1 MTSLESSCRNSV
13 VDVEVRGGVDLA
25 DYAEHLSRTPLRCG
39 VASGTAPDTVALAF
53 AEERTW
59 RYVSA
64 LVGLPAPGRLRIEV
78 TAASKDVR
86 AVADQVCRILSLDVD
101 GSGFPMVVAG
111 DPVLARRVRA
121 GPGLRPALFCSPY
134 EAACWAVVCH
144 RLRLMQTDALV
155 RRIAER
161 RGRTLRVG
169 GREVVCFPA
178 PRDLRGLDSSYGLSG
193 VKRRR
198 LEAVAEAALVGELDA
213 SRLRELPADE
223 AVERVRELSGIG
235 LFSAELV
242 VGRGAGQP
250 DLFPEAESH
259 LVAALRR
266 YYDTD
271 DAGVL
276 AAAERWRPYRGWASF
291 FFREV
296 PIDEQ

>member
-1 MTSLESSCRNSV
+1 MTAVAFGKVV
-13 VDVEVRGGVDLA
+13 VDVEVRGDFDLA
-25 DYAEHLSRTPLRCG
+25 DYAAYLARTPARCG
-39 VASGTAPDTVALAF
+39 IASGTVPVTVALAF
-53 AEERTW
+53 SVERTW
-59 RYVSA
+59 RYATA
-64 LVGLPAPGRLRIEV
+64 LVSRRAPGHVSVEV
-78 TAASKDVR
+78 DAAVED
-86 AVADQVCRILSLDVD
+86 AQPVARQACRILSLDVD

-144 RLRLMQTDALV
+144 RLRLTQTDALV

-178 PRDLRGLDSSYGLSG
+178 PRDHAWARLLVRAVRREAASAGG
-193 VKRRR
+193 RRR
-198 LEAVAEAALVGELDA
+198 SGPCGRTRCESAAGAARRRGSGAGAGALRYRAV
-213 SRLRELPADE
+213 LR
-223 AVERVRELSGIG
+223 RTRG
-235 LFSAELV
+235 
-242 VGRGAGQP
+242 GRGAGQP

>member
-178 PRDLRGLDSSYGLSG
+178 PRDHAWARLLVRAVRREAASAGG
-193 VKRRR
+193 RRR
-198 LEAVAEAALVGELDA
+198 SGPCGRTRCESAAGAARRRGSGAGAGALRYRAV
-213 SRLRELPADE
+213 LR
-223 AVERVRELSGIG
+223 RTRG
-235 LFSAELV
+235 
-242 VGRGAGQP
+242 GRGAGQP